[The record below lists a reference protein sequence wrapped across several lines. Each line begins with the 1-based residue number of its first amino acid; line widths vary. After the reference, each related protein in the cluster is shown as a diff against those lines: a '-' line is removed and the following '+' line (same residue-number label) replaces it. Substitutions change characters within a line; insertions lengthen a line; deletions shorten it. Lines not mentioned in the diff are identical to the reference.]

1 MSSVFHSYSLYEIFF
16 TKYLS
21 LLDLS
26 NLIVY
31 SILPYRHPLEPVTI
45 EPVIVKSVTIAM
57 PASRH
62 LPPKVN
68 PLMTSEIPSY
78 ETLVARRRLGQTD
91 LAVKTGQLNTS
102 NSTRPKNLG
111 TFDYAHLRAPLPKGI
126 HSGIF
131 KPSPA
136 SYFLMRRSSDGYISA
151 TGMFKATF
159 PYAEAA
165 EEEMERRYIK
175 SLPTTSVDETAGNVW
190 IPPHH
195 ALELAEEYQ
204 ILPWIKAL
212 LDNAPIEVNPTKDQT
227 TKSIVPP
234 PKFDFKDLA
243 PIPAPRLLLEEAPQ
257 IAPPE
262 TLTAPTTKSG
272 RPRRSASPSKYAST
286 SPRKI
291 ARARKPS
298 ARLASL
304 EPTET
309 ANNVLEQVEENGVVE
324 AEKQKV
330 ETTEPAESAES
341 TASEPVKESEK
352 EESSEVSEPK
362 VTVKVDTDV
371 EVNGDVETTHTHV
384 QVEMPA
390 GSPDLSLPED
400 TEAMIA
406 KAKEMVDAAVKHD
419 AAIPSRSKQVKRKAE
434 EFEADVDD
442 EEEPS
447 QAPAKKVKVAADL
460 RKERVKTRALIGLS
474 ATLAI
479 GAIIPY
485 VFGAF

>member
-1 MSSVFHSYSLYEIFF
+1 
-16 TKYLS
+16 
-21 LLDLS
+21 
-26 NLIVY
+26 
-31 SILPYRHPLEPVTI
+31 
-45 EPVIVKSVTIAM
+45 M

-62 LPPKVN
+62 LPAKVN

-78 ETLVARRRLGQTD
+78 DTLVARRRLAQE
-91 LAVKTGQLNTS
+91 
-102 NSTRPKNLG
+102 LG

-136 SYFLMRRSSDGYISA
+136 SYFLMRRSNDGFISA

-159 PYAEAA
+159 PYSETA

-175 SLPTTSVDETAGNVW
+175 SLPTTSIDETAGNVW

-227 TKSIVPP
+227 PKSIAPP

-243 PIPAPRLLLEEAPQ
+243 PIPAPKLQLDEAPQ
-257 IAPPE
+257 ISPPE
-262 TLTAPTTKSG
+262 ALAALTTKSG
-272 RPRRSASPSKYAST
+272 RPRRSASPSKYATS

-304 EPTET
+304 EPVAAAT
-309 ANNVLEQVEENGVVE
+309 NNVLEQVE
-324 AEKQKV
+324 
-330 ETTEPAESAES
+330 
-341 TASEPVKESEK
+341 
-352 EESSEVSEPK
+352 
-362 VTVKVDTDV
+362 
-371 EVNGDVETTHTHV
+371 
-384 QVEMPA
+384 MPA
-390 GSPDLSLPED
+390 GTPDLPLPED

-406 KAKEMVDAAVKHD
+406 KAKEMVEAAVKQD
-419 AAIPSRSKQVKRKAE
+419 AGIPTRSKRKAE
-434 EFEADVDD
+434 EYEED
-442 EEEPS
+442 EEEEETLEVGT
-447 QAPAKKVKVAADL
+447 AKKVKVAADL
-460 RKERVKTRALIGLS
+460 KKERVKTRALIGLS

-479 GAIIPY
+479 GAMIPY

>member
-1 MSSVFHSYSLYEIFF
+1 M
-16 TKYLS
+16 
-21 LLDLS
+21 
-26 NLIVY
+26 
-31 SILPYRHPLEPVTI
+31 
-45 EPVIVKSVTIAM
+45 
-57 PASRH
+57 
-62 LPPKVN
+62 
-68 PLMTSEIPSY
+68 
-78 ETLVARRRLGQTD
+78 GQTD

-136 SYFLMRRSSDGYISA
+136 SYFLMRRSNDGYISA

-159 PYAEAA
+159 PYSETA

-227 TKSIVPP
+227 PKSIAPP

-243 PIPAPRLLLEEAPQ
+243 PIPAPKLQLEEAPQ
-257 IAPPE
+257 ISPPE
-262 TLTAPTTKSG
+262 ALAAPTTARG
-272 RPRRSASPSKYAST
+272 RPRRSASPSKYATS

-291 ARARKPS
+291 ARVRKPS

-304 EPTET
+304 EPV
-309 ANNVLEQVEENGVVE
+309 AAASNNVLEQVKENGVVE
-324 AEKQKV
+324 AEKEKV
-330 ETTEPAESAES
+330 ESTETKETTPL
-341 TASEPVKESEK
+341 EPVKELVKESSK
-352 EESSEVSEPK
+352 EETSEEVSEPK
-362 VTVKVDTDV
+362 VKVTVDTDV

-390 GSPDLSLPED
+390 GSPDLPLPED

-406 KAKEMVDAAVKHD
+406 KAKEMVEVAVKHD
-419 AAIPSRSKQVKRKAE
+419 AAAAIPTRSKQTKRKAE
-434 EFEADVDD
+434 ELEEDADED
-442 EEEPS
+442 EEEIAEE
-447 QAPAKKVKVAADL
+447 APAKKVKVESDL
-460 RKERVKTRALIGLS
+460 KKERVKTRALIGLS

-479 GAIIPY
+479 G
-485 VFGAF
+485 